1 MKKSTKI
8 TLSLLCILV
17 TVFSST
23 VPAFAALPENNTVQP
38 MWDNISY
45 IHLGL
50 NFDGTHGNACGTAIK
65 EVGAT
70 SIEGII
76 TMYRLEGI
84 DWVYFAHRRGAADVG
99 SLGISLDFVA
109 HEGVMYK
116 AVFEVTAY
124 RDGVGE
130 TFTVHDI
137 RTCE

>member
-8 TLSLLCILV
+8 AVSLLCILV
-17 TVFSST
+17 IVFSST
-23 VPAFAALPENNTVQP
+23 VPSFAALPEGNTVQP
-38 MWDNISY
+38 MWENIGA

-50 NFDGTHGNACGTAIK
+50 NFDGTHGNACGTAQK
-65 EVGAT
+65 QSGAT
-70 SIEGII
+70 SIEGIV

-84 DWVYFAHRRGAADVG
+84 DWVYFAHKRGAATTG

-109 HEGVMYK
+109 QEGVMYK